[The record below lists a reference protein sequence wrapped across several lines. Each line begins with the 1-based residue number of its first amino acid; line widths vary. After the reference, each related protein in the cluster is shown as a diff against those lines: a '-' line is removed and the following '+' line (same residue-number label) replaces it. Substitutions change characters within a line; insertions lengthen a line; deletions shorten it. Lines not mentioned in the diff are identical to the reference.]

1 MIEKLVLTNFRK
13 FKDKVFEFNKNIIIL
28 YGPNAQGKSSILE
41 AIYILNTGIS
51 PWACTDEYINVNQ
64 NGNAHTR
71 IESIE
76 DSKSYA
82 YFKDISKRTY
92 KIDSKSVKP
101 TTFFQKRSA
110 NIFNPEKIELLMISP
125 LERRNFLDDIIL
137 KYDYEY
143 ETLLKDFKK
152 ILKQRNAYLKKLSK
166 LFYEKGIIAVNDTQL
181 NFWSN
186 HFSLTVAYILQKR
199 ISLTKELSKNE
210 YEIQYKTDIQFDRRK
225 LSNIEY
231 LKECIELS
239 LEESKKKDIAT
250 GYTNVGPHRDD
261 WDILKEKD
269 IRKFGSRGE
278 KRLAIGK
285 LIFEIQEIVFQ
296 KTSKYPILLLDDI
309 ASELD
314 ILNTEKIF
322 EKKILDKQQTVITV
336 IDYNSLPKNILK
348 DSQIIHLNGEENI
361 I

>member
-1 MIEKLVLTNFRK
+1 T
-13 FKDKVFEFNKNIIIL
+13 
-28 YGPNAQGKSSILE
+28 
-41 AIYILNTGIS
+41 S
-51 PWACTDEYINVNQ
+51 PWASTNEYINVDQ

-76 DSKSYA
+76 EGKSYA
-82 YFKDISKRTY
+82 YFKDISKRIF
-92 KIDSKSVKP
+92 KIESKNVKP
-101 TTFFQKRSA
+101 STFFEKRSS

-125 LERRNFLDDIIL
+125 SERRNFLDSTIL

-152 ILKQRNAYLKKLSK
+152 ILRQRNAYLKKLSK
-166 LFYEKGIIAVNDTQL
+166 LFYEKGIIAINDPQL
-181 NFWSN
+181 NFWSE
-186 HFSLTVAYILQKR
+186 HFSLTSAYILQNR

-210 YEIQYKTDIQFDRRK
+210 YEVQYKTGVQFDRRK
-225 LSNIEY
+225 LSNIQY
-231 LKECIELS
+231 LRECIEQD
-239 LEESKKKDIAT
+239 LENSKKRDIAT

-261 WDILKEKD
+261 WDIFRDKD

-285 LIFEIQEIVFQ
+285 LIFQTQEIVFE

-322 EKKILDKQQTVITV
+322 EKKLLDRQQTFITV
-336 IDYNSLPKNILK
+336 IDYNSLPKSLIK
-348 DSQIIHLNGEENI
+348 DAQLIHLNGS
-361 I
+361 